1 MQTSHPI
8 GVEEGSVKAR
18 EATHLSHKTGFIG
31 GTTAWR
37 GCFLPKMWF
46 FRLFPPFLDEIYL
59 TPSGKISMINNN

>member
-37 GCFLPKMWF
+37 GCFLPKMHL
-46 FRLFPPFLDEIYL
+46 FRLFPPFLDKIYL

>member
-37 GCFLPKMWF
+37 GGF
-46 FRLFPPFLDEIYL
+46 FAKNVVFSPFSSLF
-59 TPSGKISMINNN
+59 G